1 MNERMNATM
10 PVMDPSA
17 DDQLLEGVAIIGMAG
32 QFPGAANVE
41 AFWENVV
48 AGKVSISRFAPSELE
63 ARSSAAIESGPDYVP
78 ARGVLEEPGMF
89 DAEFFGISPRDAESM
104 DPQHRIFLEACWNA
118 LEDAGYDQST
128 YAGQIGLFG
137 GCSLNTYLLANL
149 CHNRAF
155 IDEVTGN
162 YQVGDFRSFMGNDKD
177 FLTTR
182 VAYKLNLRGPCMS
195 VASACATSLV
205 AICQASQ
212 SLLTYQCDMA
222 LAGGVSVTFP
232 QKRGHLYSEG
242 SIGSKDGLCRPFD
255 AAASGTVFSHG
266 AGVVLLKRLEDAVA
280 DRDHITAVIRGFG
293 VNNDGSMKAG
303 YMAPGVDGQAGVI
316 AAAQAMAGVNA
327 RSIAYIEAHGTATPL
342 GDPIEVAA
350 LTKAFRLSTEDSGF
364 CAIGTAKA
372 NVGHLDAAAGV
383 AGVIKTAISL
393 HRRVL
398 PPLAQFNSPNP
409 NIDFA
414 NTPFYVNREQTVW
427 RSHGPRRAG
436 VSAFGVGGVNSH
448 VVLEEAPALPP
459 STPSLRSAQL
469 LCVSARS
476 QAALHAAKENLARM
490 LQSHPEVSLD
500 DVAYTLAV
508 GRKAFDHRAAFVCSN
523 VEDAVTKLR
532 SSSVATN
539 RVVSA
544 KRSKTVFLFPGQGS
558 QFPGMGSALYRTE
571 ALYRREV
578 DECAEILRPHLG
590 CDLRDVLFPED
601 VSSQEAAERIQQT
614 QFAQAGIFVTELAMA
629 NLWQEWGIKP
639 EAMAGHSIGEYVA
652 AVLAGV
658 MSREDALRLVSIRG
672 RMMQEMPHGGMVG
685 VRLGEVDAQAYLSD
699 EISLA
704 ALNAPKLSV
713 LAGPLDAIER
723 LELRLT
729 EDGALFRRLRTSHAF
744 HSSMMDPMLAG
755 FEAEVAK
762 VSLHRPTQPY
772 VSSFTGT
779 WIQPEQA
786 ISPRFWSEQVRNPVR
801 FAEALKTLMV
811 TPQIFLEVGPGATL
825 TTLTRQQ
832 PNSGESTIVSSLAQ
846 RDEQSL
852 VEAGPL
858 QDALGQLWL
867 AGAMPDWASIYAL
880 ESRRRVSLPTYPFER
895 KLHWVEP
902 PPRSTSPAIE
912 QQPTLARP
920 ETLDTAY
927 EEAAASA
934 AIEVWKEEPMVERR
948 LRLQPI
954 VAEVFTQ
961 LSGIDIAPDQMDH
974 QFLELGLDSLFLTQA
989 TQGLQKKFGVKL
1001 TFRQIMEQY
1010 STIASLATYLDGVLP
1025 GDAFPTPTQVQVATP
1040 HSAVSSVPP
1049 MSPAASGTGTVAATS
1064 GSAMERLFSEQLA
1077 MMSKMFEQQMATLRA
1092 ATGLPAPPPVPP
1104 MPTEATTS
1112 IPMAAVAT
1120 MPSPTP
1126 SASETSELKHGS
1138 YRPLQPRV
1146 QQDLDADQ
1154 QRYLAALIA
1163 AYEKK
1168 TPGSK
1173 RLTAKARTHLADPR
1187 AVAGFRPQWKEM
1199 VYPLVTDR
1207 AKGSRI
1213 WDVDGNE
1220 YIDIVNGY
1228 GAIMFGHSPEFVL
1241 EAARR
1246 QIEEGV
1252 AIGPQSPL
1260 AGEVAG
1266 LICELTG
1273 NERVTFCNTGSEAVM
1288 AAIRVARTVTSRDR
1302 IIYFTGDY
1310 HGTFDEVLVRNTPRG
1325 TVPLAPGIPIANTG
1339 NVVVLEYGADA
1350 SLEYIRKN
1358 ADEIA
1363 AVLIEPVQTRHPALQ
1378 PINFIRTVREITEQ
1392 QGIAFIVD
1400 EVVTGF
1406 RLAPGGV
1413 QEAFGVRAD
1422 LATYGK
1428 VIGGGYPIGV
1438 LSGKAQFMDALDGG
1452 AWRYGDASIPEV
1464 GVTFFAGTFV
1474 RHPLALAVA
1483 RSVLNHLKTSGPQL
1497 QLDLNQKTAT
1507 IANSLDSF
1515 FVERGVPSR
1524 IHHFASWFY
1533 FTFDSDARLASLLY
1547 YAMRE
1552 KGIHIQEGYP
1562 CFLTTAHS
1570 QADLETVEAV
1580 FRETVEEMQQS
1591 NALPGRGSHD
1601 AGITVAT
1608 PAVTMHATVL
1618 GKVPSQVPITE
1629 AQREIYLAAALSDE
1643 ANCAF
1648 NESVMLRLRGDV
1660 QEKQLVRA
1668 LESALARH
1676 DALRSSISEDGESL
1690 VVAPMFPGLIECI
1703 DLTSSPE
1710 TATRESCDRALQ
1722 AAVEQQGKTPFSLT
1736 NGPLVRG
1743 TILRT
1748 ASDEIV
1754 LVFTAHHIVM
1764 DGWSVNQF
1772 FEEVSKFYS
1781 EKNSESALQPLLP
1794 FSNYAV
1800 QEQIRQKAGDFADN
1814 ETYWV
1819 DRFSGLS
1826 PVLDLPTD
1834 RPRPA
1839 QKTYQG
1845 ATLKG
1850 SLGAQLYADLKSASA
1865 KMGCTLYV
1873 TLLSGFQLLLHRLSG
1888 QQEVVVGISTAG
1900 QALLQNASLVGHC
1913 VHFLPMLSQLTEA
1926 ETVKTHLTSTR
1937 NLLFDAFD
1945 HQEFTYG
1952 SLLRRLSI
1960 PRDSSRMPL
1969 IEVQFNLEKIGAR
1982 IGFEGLSAVIKAN
1995 PKQFVNTDLFL
2006 NMIETESDLEYDCDF
2021 NTNLFDEETVRRW
2034 MYHYANLLA
2043 NMVRDGATPV
2053 DELELLNRDDRWEI
2067 VEGWNRTAAN
2077 FGAEFAP
2084 VHRLIS
2090 RRAQAN
2096 PQQVAVESGGVRWT
2110 AGELDRYANRVA
2122 QRLVRE
2128 GLKTGD
2134 LVGMCIERSVEM
2146 LGALLGVLK
2155 AGGAYVPL
2163 DPRHPQERLQMVLDD
2178 AGAALLIVGRSFA
2191 SVQPELRT
2199 AAKLIVLDDALEKES
2214 DTPLDGVGSADGLA
2228 YVIYTSGSTGKP
2240 KGVAV
2245 EHGALMNLLRSME
2258 REPGLIA
2265 EDVLVA
2271 VTTLAF
2277 DIAGLELLLPLM
2289 TGARL
2294 VIASENQVADGNQL
2308 LQLLKSSQ
2316 ATVLQATP
2324 GIWMMLIDAGWG
2336 RELPLKVLCGGEA
2349 LPRALADCLLERSER
2364 VWNVYG
2370 PTETTIWSSA
2380 TRVAIGTGPIVIGP
2394 PIANTQF
2401 YLLDQR
2407 LHQVPIGVA
2416 GELYIGGAG
2425 LARGYWKRPEL
2436 TAERFLPN
2444 PFASGRMY
2452 KTGDLGRWHL
2462 NDAGQ
2467 GQIELLGRT
2476 DFQVK
2481 VRGYRIE
2488 LGEIEA
2494 ALRRHPAVRE
2504 SVVVAHTSKNA
2515 NAAITRLVAYVD
2527 AGSSAEHASALTADL
2542 IAMLIGTLP
2551 EYMIPAAIVPLR
2563 ELPRTP
2569 NGKIDRKNLPDAET
2583 LFRPGFHSP
2592 QQPFTPAT
2600 TEDQMKLAQIWGDVL
2615 MLERVSITDSI
2626 FELGADSLLIFRIAA
2641 RSQKEG
2647 LPVTAAQIFKHRTIL
2662 ALSDA
2667 LKSRPEVKPAAIKVT
2682 PRIAVAPRKTYHGES
2697 GVRG

>member
-1 MNERMNATM
+1 MSELPKETTLLADLAADERA
-10 PVMDPSA
+10 
-17 DDQLLEGVAIIGMAG
+17 LEGIAIIGMAG
-32 QFPGAANVE
+32 RFPGAATVE
-41 AFWENVV
+41 EFWHNVV
-48 AGKVSISRFAPSELE
+48 AGKVSISRFSPSELE
-63 ARSSAAIESGPDYVP
+63 ARNSAGIEGGPDYVP
-78 ARGVLEEPGMF
+78 ARGVLEDPGMF
-89 DAEFFGISPRDAESM
+89 DAEFFGISPREAESM
-104 DPQHRIFLEACWNA
+104 DPQHRIFLETCWNA
-118 LEDAGYDQST
+118 LEDAGYDQSS

-149 CHNRAF
+149 CHDRAF

-182 VAYKLNLRGPCMS
+182 VAYKLNLRGPCVS

-232 QKRGHLYSEG
+232 QKRGHIFSEG

-266 AGVVLLKRLEDAVA
+266 AGAVLLKRLEDAVA
-280 DRDHITAVIRGFG
+280 DGDHITAVIRGFG

-316 AAAQAMAGVNA
+316 AAAQAMAGVDA
-327 RSIAYIEAHGTATPL
+327 RSITYIEAHGTATPL

-350 LTKAFRLSTEDSGF
+350 LTKAFRLSTVDSGF

-383 AGVIKTAISL
+383 AGLIKTAISL
-393 HRRVL
+393 DKKTL
-398 PPLAQFNSPNP
+398 PPLAQFNAPNP

-414 NTPFYVNREQTVW
+414 NSPFYVNREASLWQAD
-427 RSHGPRRAG
+427 GPRRAG
-436 VSAFGVGGVNSH
+436 VSAFGVGGVNAH
-448 VVLEEAPALPP
+448 VVLEQTPELPAPV
-459 STPSLRSAQL
+459 RSPRSVQL
-469 LCVSARS
+469 LCLSARS
-476 QAALHAAKENLARM
+476 QDALQTAKEHLAQM
-490 LQSHPEVSLD
+490 LESHPKLPLD

-508 GRKAFDHRAAFVCSN
+508 GRKAFDHRAAVVCSN
-523 VEDAVTKLR
+523 AEEAVRRLR
-532 SSSVATN
+532 SSAAQAN
-539 RVVSA
+539 RVVPT
-544 KRSKTVFLFPGQGS
+544 KRSEVVFLFPGQGS
-558 QFPGMGSALYRTE
+558 QFAGMGSALYAAE
-571 ALYRREV
+571 PVYRREV

-590 CDLRDVLFPED
+590 CDVRHIFFPADVASP
-601 VSSQEAAERIQQT
+601 EAAERIQQT
-614 QFAQAGIFVTELAMA
+614 QFAQTGIFVTEFAMA
-629 NLWQEWGIKP
+629 KLWQEWGI
-639 EAMAGHSIGEYVA
+639 ETRAMAGHSIGEYVA

-672 RMMQEMPHGGMVG
+672 RMMQEMPRGAMIG
-685 VRLGEVDAQAYLSD
+685 VRLGEAEVQRYLSA

-713 LAGPLDAIER
+713 LAGPLEAIER
-723 LELRLT
+723 VEQTLT
-729 EDGALFRRLRTSHAF
+729 ADGALFRRLRTSHAF
-744 HSSMMDPMLAG
+744 HSAMMDPMLAP

-762 VSLHRPTQPY
+762 VSLHEPSQPY
-772 VSSFTGT
+772 VSSFTGA
-779 WIQPEQA
+779 WIQQEQA
-786 ISPRFWSEQVRNPVR
+786 TSPRFWSEQVRNPVR
-801 FAEALKTLMV
+801 FADALKTLMV
-811 TPQIFLEVGPGATL
+811 TPQILLEVGPGTTL
-825 TTLTRQQ
+825 TTLARQQ
-832 PNSGESTIVSSLAQ
+832 PNSSESTIVPSLSQ
-846 RDEQSL
+846 RDEESPA
-852 VEAGPL
+852 EAGTL

-867 AGAMPDWASIYAL
+867 AGAQPNWAKVYA
-880 ESRRRVSLPTYPFER
+880 EEQRRRVSLPTYPFER

-902 PPRSTSPAIE
+902 PPPSTSSAGKE
-912 QQPTLARP
+912 QSILARS
-920 ETLDTAY
+920 ETLDTIREQDVVPVAT
-927 EEAAASA
+927 EPL
-934 AIEVWKEEPMVERR
+934 KEIPMPERK

-954 VAEVFTQ
+954 IAEVFTL
-961 LSGIDIAPDQMDH
+961 LSGIDITSDQMDH

-1010 STIASLATYLDGVLP
+1010 STIASLAGYLDSVLP
-1025 GDAFPTPTQVQVATP
+1025 VGAFPAAQLQAVAPQLAVATSVSAP
-1040 HSAVSSVPP
+1040 VVASAANTSVVPGSAV
-1049 MSPAASGTGTVAATS
+1049 
-1064 GSAMERLFSEQLA
+1064 ERLFKEQLA
-1077 MMSKMFEQQMATLRA
+1077 MMSKLFEQQISTLRETTGMPA
-1092 ATGLPAPPPVPP
+1092 ADPAQVG
-1104 MPTEATTS
+1104 A
-1112 IPMAAVAT
+1112 IQAIVAAPFPVAT
-1120 MPSPTP
+1120 PP
-1126 SASETSELKHGS
+1126 ASGTLEVKHGS

-1146 QQDLDADQ
+1146 QQELDAGQ
-1154 QRYLAALIA
+1154 QRYLDALIA
-1163 AYEKK
+1163 KYEKR

-1173 RLTAKARTHLADPR
+1173 RLTAKARTQLADPR

-1199 VYPLVTDR
+1199 VYPLVADR

-1288 AAIRVARTVTSRDR
+1288 AAIRVARTVTGRDR
-1302 IIYFTGDY
+1302 IVYFSGDY
-1310 HGTFDEVLVRNTPRG
+1310 HGTFDEVLVRSTPRG

-1363 AVLIEPVQTRHPALQ
+1363 AVMIEPVQTRHPAVQ
-1378 PINFIRTVREITEQ
+1378 PIDFIRVLRQITEQ
-1392 QGIAFIVD
+1392 QGIAFIID

-1406 RLAPGGV
+1406 RAAPGGV

-1438 LSGKAQFMDALDGG
+1438 LSGKAAFMDALDGG
-1452 AWRYGDASIPEV
+1452 AWQYGDQSIPEV

-1474 RHPLALAVA
+1474 RHPLALAIA
-1483 RSVLNHLKTSGPQL
+1483 RSVLNHLKTAGPQL
-1497 QLDLNQKTAT
+1497 QLDLNQKTAK
-1507 IANSLDSF
+1507 IAASLDNV

-1524 IHHFASWFY
+1524 IHHFASWFH
-1533 FTFDSDARLASLLY
+1533 FTFDNDARLGSLLY

-1562 CFLTTAHS
+1562 CFLTTVHS
-1570 QADLETVEAV
+1570 QGDLETIESV

-1591 NALPGRGSHD
+1591 SALPRGGSSQ
-1601 AGITVAT
+1601 AGVSAE
-1608 PAVTMHATVL
+1608 PAETMHSAAL
-1618 GKVPSQVPITE
+1618 KEIPSRIPITE
-1629 AQREIYLAAALSDE
+1629 AQREIYFAAALGDE

-1648 NESVMLRLRGDV
+1648 NESVTLRLRGDV
-1660 QEKQLVRA
+1660 QEKQLVQA
-1668 LESALARH
+1668 LELGFARH

-1690 VVAPMFPGLIECI
+1690 MIARTFKGAVECV
-1703 DLTSSPE
+1703 DFTSSPE
-1710 TATRESCDRALQ
+1710 TATLESWEKALQ
-1722 AAVEQQGKTPFSLT
+1722 AAIEREGNTPFSLT
-1736 NGPLVRG
+1736 QGPLVRA
-1743 TILRT
+1743 TIFRV
-1748 ASDEIV
+1748 AADEVV
-1754 LVFTAHHIVM
+1754 LLFTGHHIVM

-1772 FEEVSKFYS
+1772 FEEISKLYS
-1781 EKNSESALQPLLP
+1781 DKNAATKLLPLLP
-1794 FSNYAV
+1794 FSSYAV
-1800 QEQIRQKAGDFADN
+1800 QEQTRQNAGEFADD
-1814 ETYWV
+1814 ESYWV
-1819 DRFSGLS
+1819 KRFSGLA

-1839 QKTYQG
+1839 QKTYHG

-1850 SLGAQLYADLKSASA
+1850 SLGPALCADLKGASA
-1865 KMGCTLYV
+1865 KLGCTLYV
-1873 TLLSGFQLLLHRLSG
+1873 TLLSGFQLLLHRLAG

-1900 QALLQNASLVGHC
+1900 QALFQNASLVGHC
-1913 VHFLPMLSQLTEA
+1913 VHFLPMLSQITEA
-1926 ETVKTHLTSTR
+1926 ETVKSHLGSTR

-1952 SLLRRLSI
+1952 SLLHKLSI
-1960 PRDSSRMPL
+1960 PRDSSRLPL
-1969 IEVQFNLEKIGAR
+1969 IEVQFNLEKIGTR
-1982 IGFEGLSAVIKAN
+1982 IGFDGLSTTIKAN
-1995 PKQFVNTDLFL
+1995 PKRFVNTDIFL
-2006 NMIETESDLEYDCDF
+2006 NMVETENDLDYDCDF
-2021 NTNLFDEETVRRW
+2021 NTDLFDEDTVRRW
-2034 MYHYANLLA
+2034 MHLYANLLA
-2043 NMVRDGATPV
+2043 NVVRDVATPV
-2053 DELELLNRDDRWEI
+2053 DELELLNREDRARI
-2067 VEGWNRTAAN
+2067 VEGWNQTAVD
-2077 FGAEFAP
+2077 FGPDFEP
-2084 VHRLIS
+2084 IHRAIS
-2090 RRAQAN
+2090 RRVMVDPN
-2096 PQQVAVESGGVRWT
+2096 RIAVESDGVRWT
-2110 AGELDRYANRVA
+2110 AGELDHYANRIA

-2128 GLKTGD
+2128 GLKAGD
-2134 LVGMCIERSVEM
+2134 LVGICVGRSVEM

-2163 DPRHPQERLQMVLDD
+2163 DPRHPRERLQMVLED
-2178 AGAALLIVGRSFA
+2178 AGACLLIVGPSFA
-2191 SVQPELRT
+2191 AQTGLQT
-2199 AAKLIVLDDALEKES
+2199 TAKLVVLDDTLVKENE
-2214 DTPLDGVGSADGLA
+2214 TPPDGLDSAGGLA

-2245 EHGALMNLLRSME
+2245 AHGALMNLLRSME
-2258 REPGLIA
+2258 REPGLA
-2265 EDVLVA
+2265 GDDVLVA

-2277 DIAGLELLLPLM
+2277 DIAGLELLLPLL

-2294 VIASENQVADGNQL
+2294 VIANEGQVADGHQL
-2308 LQLLKSSQ
+2308 LELLKSSR

-2324 GIWMMLIDAGWG
+2324 GTWMMLIDAGWTG
-2336 RELPLKVLCGGEA
+2336 ELPLKVLCGGET
-2349 LPRALADCLLERSER
+2349 LPHALADQLLERSQQ

-2380 TRVAIGTGPIVIGP
+2380 TRVTAGTGPILVGP

-2401 YLLDQR
+2401 YLLDHR
-2407 LHQVPIGVA
+2407 LHPVPIGVA

-2425 LARGYWKRPEL
+2425 LARGYWKRPDL
-2436 TAERFLPN
+2436 TVERFLAN
-2444 PFASGRMY
+2444 PFAPGRIY
-2452 KTGDLGRWHL
+2452 KTGDLGRWHV
-2462 NDAGQ
+2462 NHAGQ
-2467 GQIELLGRT
+2467 GQVELLGRT

-2494 ALRRHPAVRE
+2494 ALTRHPAVRE
-2504 SVVVAHTSKNA
+2504 SVVVAHTSKNGG
-2515 NAAITRLVAYVD
+2515 AAITRLVAYVD

-2542 IAMLIGTLP
+2542 MTMLGGTLP
-2551 EYMIPAAIVPLR
+2551 EYMIPAAILALPQ
-2563 ELPRTP
+2563 LPRTP
-2569 NGKIDRKNLPDAET
+2569 NGKIDRKNLPDVEAF
-2583 LFRPGFHSP
+2583 LKSGLQLSR
-2592 QQPFTPAT
+2592 QLFTPAVT
-2600 TEDQMKLAQIWGDVL
+2600 GDQKKMAKIWGDVL
-2615 MLERVSITDSI
+2615 MLDRVSITDSI
-2626 FELGADSLLIFRIAA
+2626 FELGADSLLIFRIAT

-2647 LPVTAAQIFKHRTIL
+2647 LSVTAAEIFKHRTIL
-2662 ALSDA
+2662 ALSDVLGKQLA
-2667 LKSRPEVKPAAIKVT
+2667 VKSTTVKVA
-2682 PRIAVAPRKTYHGES
+2682 PRIAVAPRKSYRGES

>member
-1 MNERMNATM
+1 MNERPNETTRLEDHTAN
-10 PVMDPSA
+10 
-17 DDQLLEGVAIIGMAG
+17 DQLLDGIAIIGMAG
-32 QFPGAANVE
+32 QFPGAPDVA
-41 AFWENVV
+41 AFWQNVV

-63 ARSSAAIESGPDYVP
+63 ARSSAGIENGPDYVP
-78 ARGVLEEPGMF
+78 ARGVLEAPGMF

-104 DPQHRIFLEACWNA
+104 DPQHRIFLETCWNT
-118 LEDAGYDQST
+118 LEDAGYDQSS

-149 CHNRAF
+149 CRDRAF

-162 YQVGDFRSFMGNDKD
+162 YQVGEFRSFMGNDKD

-182 VAYKLNLRGPCMS
+182 VAYKLNLRGPCIS

-212 SLLTYQCDMA
+212 SLLNYQCDMA

-232 QKRGHLYSEG
+232 QKRGHIYSEG

-266 AGVVLLKRLEDAVA
+266 AGVVLLKRLEDAIA
-280 DRDHITAVIRGFG
+280 DRDHITAVIRGFS

-327 RSIAYIEAHGTATPL
+327 RSITYIEAHGTATPL
-342 GDPIEVAA
+342 GDPIEVTA
-350 LTKAFRLSTEDSGF
+350 LTKAFRLGTEDSGF

-383 AGVIKTAISL
+383 AGVIKTALSL
-393 HRRVL
+393 NTATL
-398 PPLAQFNSPNP
+398 PPLAQFNTPNP
-409 NIDFA
+409 NIDFKDS
-414 NTPFYVNREQTVW
+414 PFYINRESSVW
-427 RSHGPRRAG
+427 QSDGPRRAG
-436 VSAFGVGGVNSH
+436 VSAFGVGGVNAH
-448 VVLEEAPALPP
+448 VVLEEAPVSSAPIP
-459 STPSLRSAQL
+459 SPRSAQL
-469 LCVSARS
+469 LCLSARS
-476 QAALHAAKENLARM
+476 QAALESAKANLAQT
-490 LQSHPEVSLD
+490 LQLHPELLLE

-508 GRKAFDHRAAFVCSN
+508 GRKAFDHRAVFVCADAG
-523 VEDAVTKLR
+523 DAVAKLQSANPQASR
-532 SSSVATN
+532 I
-539 RVVSA
+539 VSA
-544 KRSKTVFLFPGQGS
+544 KRQEVVFLFPGQGS
-558 QFPGMGSALYRTE
+558 QFAGMGSGLYATE
-571 ALYRREV
+571 PLFRKQV
-578 DECAEILRPHLG
+578 DECAEILRPQLD
-590 CDLRDVLFPED
+590 CDLREILYPADAATP
-601 VSSQEAAERIQQT
+601 EAAERIQQT
-614 QFAQAGIFVTELAMA
+614 QFAQTGIFVTEFAIA
-629 NLWQEWGIKP
+629 KLWQEWGMEP
-639 EAMAGHSIGEYVA
+639 RAMAGHSIGEYVA

-658 MSREDALRLVSIRG
+658 MSREDALHLVNIRG
-672 RMMQEMPHGGMVG
+672 RMMQEMPRGGMIG
-685 VRLGEVDAQAYLSD
+685 VRLSESELQPYLSAD
-699 EISLA
+699 ISLA
-704 ALNAPKLSV
+704 ALNGPKLSV
-713 LAGPLDAIER
+713 LAGSLEAVER
-723 LELRLT
+723 LEQKLT
-729 EDGALFRRLRTSHAF
+729 QDGALFRRLRTSHAF
-744 HSSMMDPMLAG
+744 HSSMMDPMLAA
-755 FEAEVAK
+755 FETEVAK
-762 VSLHRPTQPY
+762 ISLRAPSQPY

-786 ISPRFWSEQVRNPVR
+786 TSPRFWSEQVRNPVR
-801 FAEALKTLMV
+801 FADALKTLMV
-811 TPQIFLEVGPGATL
+811 TPQILLEVGPGNTL
-825 TTLTRQQ
+825 TTLARQQ
-832 PNSGESTIVSSLAQ
+832 PNSSESILVSSLSQ
-846 RDEQSL
+846 RDEQSP
-852 VEAGPL
+852 VEAGSL
-858 QDALGQLWL
+858 QEALGQLWL
-867 AGAMPDWASIYAL
+867 AGAAPNWASVYAQ
-880 ESRRRVSLPTYPFER
+880 EQRHRVSLPTYPFER

-902 PPRSTSPAIE
+902 PPRSTSPIISE
-912 QQPTLARP
+912 QSIFVRP
-920 ETLDTAY
+920 ETLDTTR
-927 EEAAASA
+927 EQEVVPI
-934 AIEVWKEEPMVERR
+934 AIEPLKEAPMQERK

-961 LSGIDIAPDQMDH
+961 LSGIDISPDQMDH

-1010 STIASLATYLDGVLP
+1010 STIASLATYLDSVLP
-1025 GDAFPTPTQVQVATP
+1025 ADAFPAATQAAAPQPAVAPAGMSAPVAVSVGNAITAP
-1040 HSAVSSVPP
+1040 AGSAV
-1049 MSPAASGTGTVAATS
+1049 
-1064 GSAMERLFSEQLA
+1064 ERLFSEQMA
-1077 MMSKMFEQQMATLRA
+1077 MMSKMFEQQMSTLRA
-1092 ATGLPAPPPVPP
+1092 ATGSPAP
-1104 MPTEATTS
+1104 A
-1112 IPMAAVAT
+1112 AAVSAPA
-1120 MPSPTP
+1120 MASAAPTP
-1126 SASETSELKHGS
+1126 APAPAAPTTEPEVKHGS

-1146 QQDLDADQ
+1146 QQEIDADQ
-1154 QRYLAALIA
+1154 QRYLDALLA
-1163 AYEKK
+1163 KYQKR

-1173 RLTAKARTHLADPR
+1173 RLTANARVHLADPR

-1199 VYPLVTDR
+1199 VYPLVTER

-1241 EAARR
+1241 EAARQ

-1288 AAIRVARTVTSRDR
+1288 AAIRVARTVTGRDR

-1310 HGTFDEVLVRNTPRG
+1310 HGTFDEVLVRSTPRG

-1363 AVLIEPVQTRHPALQ
+1363 AVLIEPVQTRHPELK
-1378 PINFIRTVREITEQ
+1378 PIDFIRTVRQITEQ
-1392 QGIAFIVD
+1392 AGIAFIID

-1438 LSGKAQFMDALDGG
+1438 LSGKAAFMDALDGG
-1452 AWRYGDASIPEV
+1452 AWQYGDASIPEV

-1483 RSVLNHLKTSGPQL
+1483 RSVLNHLKTAGPQL
-1497 QLDLNQKTAT
+1497 QLELNRKTAE
-1507 IANSLDSF
+1507 IATSLDNF

-1533 FTFDSDARLASLLY
+1533 FTFHSDARLASLLY

-1570 QADLETVEAV
+1570 QTDLETVEAV

-1591 NALPGRGSHD
+1591 KALPSHSSQA
-1601 AGITVAT
+1601 AGTAST
-1608 PAVTMHATVL
+1608 TMHSAAL
-1618 GKVPSQVPITE
+1618 PEAPAQVPITE
-1629 AQREIYLAAALSDE
+1629 PQREIYFAAAMGDE

-1648 NESVMLRLRGDV
+1648 NESVTLRLRGDV
-1660 QEKQLVRA
+1660 QEKRLIEA
-1668 LESALARH
+1668 LESSFARH

-1690 VVAPMFPGLIECI
+1690 RIAPKFVGIIEYV
-1703 DLTSSPE
+1703 DLTASPE
-1710 TATRESCDRALQ
+1710 TSSAESRENALRE
-1722 AAVEQQGKTPFSLT
+1722 AVEREGHTPFSLT
-1736 NGPLVRG
+1736 EGPLVRA
-1743 TILRT
+1743 TIFRM
-1748 ASDEIV
+1748 AADEVV
-1754 LVFTAHHIVM
+1754 LLFTGHHIVM
-1764 DGWSVNQF
+1764 DGWSVNQL

-1781 EKNSESALQPLLP
+1781 HKNDSTQLLPLLP
-1794 FSNYAV
+1794 FSSYAV
-1800 QEQIRQKAGDFADN
+1800 QEQTRSKAGEFADN

-1819 DRFSGLS
+1819 NRFSGIA

-1834 RPRPA
+1834 RPRPVH
-1839 QKTYQG
+1839 KTYHG

-1850 SLGAQLYADLKSASA
+1850 SLGTALYTDLKSASA
-1865 KMGCTLYV
+1865 RLGCTLYV
-1873 TLLSGFQLLLHRLSG
+1873 TLLSGFQLLLHRLTR
-1888 QQEVVVGISTAG
+1888 QQEIVVGISTAG
-1900 QALLQNASLVGHC
+1900 QALFQNASLVGHC
-1913 VHFLPMLSQLTEA
+1913 VHFLPMLSQLTET
-1926 ETVKTHLTSTR
+1926 ETVKSHLASTR

-1952 SLLRRLSI
+1952 SLLHKLSI
-1960 PRDSSRMPL
+1960 PRDSSRLPL

-1982 IGFEGLSAVIKAN
+1982 IGFDGLSASIKAN
-1995 PKQFVNTDLFL
+1995 SKQFVNTDIFL
-2006 NMIETESDLEYDCDF
+2006 NVIETESDLEYDCDF
-2021 NTNLFDEETVRRW
+2021 NTDLFDEETLRRW
-2034 MYHYANLLA
+2034 MHLYANLLA
-2043 NMVRDGATPV
+2043 NVVRDGATPV
-2053 DELELLNRDDRWEI
+2053 DELELLDREDRFEML
-2067 VEGWNRTAAN
+2067 EGWNRTAVD
-2077 FGAEFAP
+2077 FGREFEP
-2084 VHRLIS
+2084 IQRLVS
-2090 RRAQAN
+2090 RRAQAD
-2096 PQQVAVESGGVRWT
+2096 PDRMAVESGSTRWT
-2110 AGELDRYANRVA
+2110 AGELDRYTNRVA
-2122 QRLVRE
+2122 QRLVQE

-2134 LVGMCIERSVEM
+2134 LVGICVERSVEM

-2163 DPRHPQERLQMVLDD
+2163 DPRHPRERLQMVLED
-2178 AGAALLIVGRSFA
+2178 AGAKLMVVGRSFSTA
-2191 SVQPELRT
+2191 QPDMQT
-2199 AAKLIVLDDALEKES
+2199 AAKLIVLDDSLEKES
-2214 DTPLDGVGSADGLA
+2214 DAPLEGVGSADGLA

-2240 KGVAV
+2240 KGVAID
-2245 EHGALMNLLRSME
+2245 HGALMNLLRSME
-2258 REPGLIA
+2258 REPGLGQD
-2265 EDVLVA
+2265 DVLVA

-2277 DIAGLELLLPLM
+2277 DIAGLELLLPLL

-2294 VIASENQVADGNQL
+2294 VIASEEQVIDGYQL
-2308 LQLLKSSQ
+2308 LQLLKTSR

-2324 GIWMMLIDAGWG
+2324 GTWMMLIDAGWG
-2336 RELPLKVLCGGEA
+2336 RDLPLKILCGGEA
-2349 LPRALADCLLERSER
+2349 LPRALADQLVERSEQ

-2380 TRVAIGTGPIVIGP
+2380 TRVTAGTGPMLIGP

-2401 YLLDQR
+2401 YLLDSR
-2407 LHQVPIGVA
+2407 FHPVPLGVA

-2444 PFASGRMY
+2444 PFAPGRIY
-2452 KTGDLGRWHL
+2452 KTGDLGRWHV
-2462 NDAGQ
+2462 DASGQ

-2494 ALRRHPAVRE
+2494 ALNRHPAVRE
-2504 SVVVAHTSKNA
+2504 SVVVAHVSKGA
-2515 NAAITRLVAYVD
+2515 GAAITRLVAYVD
-2527 AGSSAEHASALTADL
+2527 AGSSAEHATALAADL
-2542 IAMLIGTLP
+2542 LAMLTGSLP
-2551 EYMIPAAIVPLR
+2551 EYMIPAAILPLPQ
-2563 ELPRTP
+2563 LPRSP
-2569 NGKIDRKNLPDAET
+2569 NGKIDRKNLPDVET
-2583 LFRPGFHSP
+2583 FLKSGLHDSQR
-2592 QQPFTPAT
+2592 PFTPAAT
-2600 TEDQMKLAQIWGDVL
+2600 DDQKKLAQIWADVL
-2615 MLERVSITDSI
+2615 MVDRVSITDSI

-2647 LPVTAAQIFKHRTIL
+2647 MALTAAQIFKYRTIL
-2662 ALSDA
+2662 ALSNA
-2667 LKSRPEVKPAAIKVT
+2667 LGEHAEVKSATIKAA
-2682 PRIAVAPRKTYHGES
+2682 PRIAVAPRRSYRSES
-2697 GVRG
+2697 GTRG

>member
-1 MNERMNATM
+1 MSELSKEATLLAALA
-10 PVMDPSA
+10 A
-17 DDQLLEGVAIIGMAG
+17 DDRALEGIAIIGMAG
-32 QFPGAANVE
+32 RFPGAATVE
-41 AFWENVV
+41 EFWQNVV
-48 AGKVSISRFAPSELE
+48 AGKVSISRFSPSELE
-63 ARSSAAIESGPDYVP
+63 ARNGASIEGGPDYVP
-78 ARGVLEEPGMF
+78 ARGVLENPGMF

-104 DPQHRIFLEACWNA
+104 DPQHRIFLETCWNA
-118 LEDAGYDQST
+118 LEDAGYDQSS

-149 CHNRAF
+149 CHDRAF

-182 VAYKLNLRGPCMS
+182 VAYKLNLRGPCVS

-232 QKRGHLYSEG
+232 QKRGHVFSEG

-266 AGVVLLKRLEDAVA
+266 AGAVLLKRLEDAVA
-280 DRDHITAVIRGFG
+280 DGDHITAVIRGFG

-316 AAAQAMAGVNA
+316 AAAQAMAGVDA
-327 RSIAYIEAHGTATPL
+327 RSITYIEAHGTATPL

-350 LTKAFRLSTEDSGF
+350 LTKAFRLGTEDSGF

-393 HRRVL
+393 DKKTL
-398 PPLAQFNSPNP
+398 PPLAQFSTPNP

-414 NTPFYVNREQTVW
+414 NSPFYVNREASRWQPD
-427 RSHGPRRAG
+427 GPRRAG
-436 VSAFGVGGVNSH
+436 VSAFGVGGVNAH
-448 VVLEEAPALPP
+448 VVLEETPALPAP
-459 STPSLRSAQL
+459 VRSPRSVQL
-469 LCVSARS
+469 LCLSARS
-476 QAALHAAKENLARM
+476 QAALQTAKENLAQM
-490 LQSHPEVSLD
+490 LESHPELPLD
-500 DVAYTLAV
+500 DIAYTLAV
-508 GRKAFDHRAAFVCSN
+508 GRKAFDHRAAVVCSSA
-523 VEDAVTKLR
+523 EDAVQRLR
-532 SSSVATN
+532 SSGSQTN
-539 RVVSA
+539 RVAAA
-544 KRSKTVFLFPGQGS
+544 KRPEVVFLFPGQGS
-558 QFPGMGSALYRTE
+558 QFVGMGSALYAAE
-571 ALYRREV
+571 PVYRREV
-578 DECAEILRPHLG
+578 DECAEILRLHLG
-590 CDLRDVLFPED
+590 CDIRAVLFPAD
-601 VSSQEAAERIQQT
+601 VAASEAAERIQQT
-614 QFAQAGIFVTELAMA
+614 QFAQTAIFVTEFAMA
-629 NLWQEWGIKP
+629 KLWQEWGIEP
-639 EAMAGHSIGEYVA
+639 RAMAGHSIGEYVA

-658 MSREDALRLVSIRG
+658 MSRENALRLVSIRG
-672 RMMQEMPHGGMVG
+672 RMMQEMPRGGMVG
-685 VRLGEVDAQAYLSD
+685 VRLGEAELQPYLSA

-723 LELRLT
+723 VEQKLT
-729 EDGALFRRLRTSHAF
+729 QDGVLFRRLRTSHAF
-744 HSSMMDPMLAG
+744 HSAMMDPMLVP

-762 VSLHRPTQPY
+762 VSLHRPLQPY

-779 WIQPEQA
+779 RIQPEQA
-786 ISPRFWSEQVRNPVR
+786 TSPRFWSEQVRNPVR
-801 FAEALKTLMV
+801 FADALRTLMV
-811 TPQIFLEVGPGATL
+811 TPQILLEVGPGTTL
-825 TTLTRQQ
+825 TTLARQQ
-832 PNSGESTIVSSLAQ
+832 PNSNESTIVSSLSQ
-846 RDEQSL
+846 RDEESPA
-852 VEAGPL
+852 EAGTL

-867 AGAMPDWASIYAL
+867 SGATPNWAKVYA
-880 ESRRRVSLPTYPFER
+880 EEKRRRVSLPTYPFER
-895 KLHWVEP
+895 KLHWIEP
-902 PPRSTSPAIE
+902 PARSIPPAEKE
-912 QQPTLARP
+912 QSIFVRSKA
-920 ETLDTAY
+920 LDTTR
-927 EEAAASA
+927 EQ
-934 AIEVWKEEPMVERR
+934 EVVHVATELLKGTPMQDRK

-961 LSGIDIAPDQMDH
+961 LSGIDITSDQMEH

-1010 STIASLATYLDGVLP
+1010 STIATLAGYLDSVLP
-1025 GDAFPTPTQVQVATP
+1025 VDAFPAAQVQAVATQP
-1040 HSAVSSVPP
+1040 AVAASVSAPVAASVANTSVVPGSAV
-1049 MSPAASGTGTVAATS
+1049 
-1064 GSAMERLFSEQLA
+1064 ERLFSEQLA
-1077 MMSKMFEQQMATLRA
+1077 MMSKLFEQQMSTLRT
-1092 ATGLPAPPPVPP
+1092 ATGLPAAVPAQAVPV
-1104 MPTEATTS
+1104 
-1112 IPMAAVAT
+1112 AAIQVTAAASVPVAT
-1120 MPSPTP
+1120 SP
-1126 SASETSELKHGS
+1126 ASETPEVKHGS

-1146 QQDLDADQ
+1146 QQELDTDQ
-1154 QRYLAALIA
+1154 QRYLSALIA
-1163 AYEKK
+1163 KYEKR

-1173 RLTAKARTHLADPR
+1173 RLTAKARIQLADPR

-1288 AAIRVARTVTSRDR
+1288 AAIRVARTVTGRDR
-1302 IIYFTGDY
+1302 IVYFSGDY
-1310 HGTFDEVLVRNTPRG
+1310 HGTFDEVLVRSTPRG

-1363 AVLIEPVQTRHPALQ
+1363 AVMIEPVQTRHPAVQ
-1378 PINFIRTVREITEQ
+1378 PIDFIRTVRQITEQ
-1392 QGIAFIVD
+1392 QGIAFIID

-1406 RLAPGGV
+1406 RAAPGGV
-1413 QEAFGVRAD
+1413 QEVFGVRAD

-1438 LSGKAQFMDALDGG
+1438 LSGKAAFMDALDGG
-1452 AWRYGDASIPEV
+1452 TWQYGDQSIPEV

-1474 RHPLALAVA
+1474 RHPFALAIA
-1483 RSVLNHLKTSGPQL
+1483 RSVLKHLKTAGPQL
-1497 QLDLNQKTAT
+1497 QLDLNQKTAK
-1507 IANSLDSF
+1507 IAASLDNF

-1533 FTFDSDARLASLLY
+1533 FTFDNDARLGSLLY

-1552 KGIHIQEGYP
+1552 RGIHIQEGYP

-1570 QADLETVEAV
+1570 QTDLETIESV

-1591 NALPGRGSHD
+1591 SALPRGGSSQ
-1601 AGITVAT
+1601 AGVSAG
-1608 PAVTMHATVL
+1608 PAATMHSAAL
-1618 GKVPSQVPITE
+1618 KEIPSRVPITE
-1629 AQREIYLAAALSDE
+1629 AQREIYFAAALGDE
-1643 ANCAF
+1643 VNCAF
-1648 NESVMLRLRGDV
+1648 NESVTLRLRGDV
-1660 QEKQLVRA
+1660 QEKRLVQA
-1668 LESALARH
+1668 LELGFARH

-1690 VVAPMFPGLIECI
+1690 IVAPTFKGVIECV
-1703 DLTSSPE
+1703 DLTASPGTVTPE
-1710 TATRESCDRALQ
+1710 SREKALQ
-1722 AAVEQQGKTPFSLT
+1722 AAIGWEGNTPFSLT
-1736 NGPLVRG
+1736 QGPLVRA
-1743 TILRT
+1743 TIFRV
-1748 ASDEIV
+1748 AADEVV
-1754 LVFTAHHIVM
+1754 LLFTGHHIVM

-1772 FEEVSKFYS
+1772 FEEISKFYS
-1781 EKNSESALQPLLP
+1781 DKNASAKLFPLLP
-1794 FSNYAV
+1794 FSSYAI
-1800 QEQIRQKAGDFADN
+1800 QEQTRQNAGEFVDN
-1814 ETYWV
+1814 ENYWV
-1819 DRFSGLS
+1819 KRFSGLA

-1839 QKTYQG
+1839 QKTYHG

-1850 SLGAQLYADLKSASA
+1850 SLGPALYADLKGASA
-1865 KMGCTLYV
+1865 KLGCTLYV
-1873 TLLSGFQLLLHRLSG
+1873 TLLSGFQLLLHRLTG
-1888 QQEVVVGISTAG
+1888 QPEVVVGISTAG
-1900 QALLQNASLVGHC
+1900 QALFQNASLVGHC
-1913 VHFLPMLSQLTEA
+1913 VHFLPMLSQITEA
-1926 ETVKTHLTSTR
+1926 ETVKSHLNSTR

-1952 SLLRRLSI
+1952 SLLHKLSI
-1960 PRDSSRMPL
+1960 PRDSSRLPL
-1969 IEVQFNLEKIGAR
+1969 IEVQFNLEKIGTR
-1982 IGFEGLSAVIKAN
+1982 IGFDGLSAAIKAN
-1995 PKQFVNTDLFL
+1995 PKRFVNTDLFL
-2006 NMIETESDLEYDCDF
+2006 NMIETENDLAYDCDF
-2021 NTNLFDEETVRRW
+2021 NTDLFDEATVWRW
-2034 MYHYANLLA
+2034 MHLYANLLA
-2043 NMVRDGATPV
+2043 NVVRDAATPV
-2053 DELELLNRDDRWEI
+2053 DELELLNREDRTTM
-2067 VEGWNRTAAN
+2067 VEGWNQTAVDFGAN
-2077 FGAEFAP
+2077 FEP
-2084 VHRLIS
+2084 VHRAIS
-2090 RRAQAN
+2090 RRAQVDPN
-2096 PQQVAVESGGVRWT
+2096 RIAVESNGICWT
-2110 AGELDRYANRVA
+2110 TGQLDRYANRVA

-2128 GLKTGD
+2128 GLKADD
-2134 LVGMCIERSVEM
+2134 LVGICVERSMEM

-2155 AGGAYVPL
+2155 AGGSYVPL
-2163 DPRHPQERLQMVLDD
+2163 DPRHPRERLQMVLED
-2178 AGAALLIVGRSFA
+2178 AGTRLLIVGTSFA
-2191 SVQPELRT
+2191 AAQPGLQT
-2199 AAKLIVLDDALEKES
+2199 TAKLVVLDDALANENE
-2214 DTPLDGVGSADGLA
+2214 TPLDGVDSADGLA

-2258 REPGLIA
+2258 QEPGLVGD
-2265 EDVLVA
+2265 DVLVA

-2277 DIAGLELLLPLM
+2277 DIAGLELLLPLL

-2294 VIASENQVADGNQL
+2294 VIANEGQVADGHQL
-2308 LQLLKSSQ
+2308 LKLLKSSE

-2324 GIWMMLIDAGWG
+2324 GTWMMLIDAGWTG
-2336 RELPLKVLCGGEA
+2336 ELPFKILCGGEA
-2349 LPRALADCLLERSER
+2349 LPRALADQLLERSQQ

-2370 PTETTIWSSA
+2370 PTETTIWSSV
-2380 TRVAIGTGPIVIGP
+2380 TRVSAGTGPILVGP

-2401 YLLDQR
+2401 YLLDHR
-2407 LHQVPIGVA
+2407 LHPVPTGVA

-2425 LARGYWKRPEL
+2425 LARGYWKRPDL

-2444 PFASGRMY
+2444 PFAPGRIY
-2452 KTGDLGRWHL
+2452 KTGDLGRWRGDHT
-2462 NDAGQ
+2462 GQ
-2467 GQIELLGRT
+2467 GQVELLGRT

-2494 ALRRHPAVRE
+2494 ALNRHPAVRE
-2504 SVVVAHTSKNA
+2504 SVVVAQTNKNVGG
-2515 NAAITRLVAYVD
+2515 AITRLVAYVD

-2542 IAMLIGTLP
+2542 ITMLGGTLP
-2551 EYMIPAAIVPLR
+2551 EYMIPAAILALPQ
-2563 ELPRTP
+2563 LPRTP
-2569 NGKIDRKNLPDAET
+2569 NGKIDRKNLPDMEAF
-2583 LFRPGFHSP
+2583 LKSGLQLSQR
-2592 QQPFTPAT
+2592 PFTPAVT
-2600 TEDQMKLAQIWGDVL
+2600 DDQKKLAKIWGDVL
-2615 MLERVSITDSI
+2615 MLDRVSITDSI

-2647 LPVTAAQIFKHRTIL
+2647 LSVTAAQIFKHRTIL

-2667 LKSRPEVKPAAIKVT
+2667 LGKQPEVESKTIKGV
-2682 PRIAVAPRKTYHGES
+2682 PRIAAAPRKSYRGES

>member
-1 MNERMNATM
+1 MNERLNETTR
-10 PVMDPSA
+10 VVDPA
-17 DDQLLEGVAIIGMAG
+17 AGEQLLEGIAIIGMAG
-32 QFPGAANVE
+32 QFPGAPNVE

-48 AGKVSISRFAPSELE
+48 AGKVSISRFTPSELE
-63 ARSSAAIESGPDYVP
+63 ARSSAGIESGPDYVP

-104 DPQHRIFLEACWNA
+104 DPQHRIFLETCWNA

-149 CHNRAF
+149 CHDRAF

-182 VAYKLNLRGPCMS
+182 VAYKLNLRGPCVS

-232 QKRGHLYSEG
+232 QKRGHVYSEG

-293 VNNDGSMKAG
+293 VNNDGSVKAG

-316 AAAQAMAGVNA
+316 AAAQAMAGVSA
-327 RSIAYIEAHGTATPL
+327 RSITYIEAHGTATPL

-350 LTKAFRLSTEDSGF
+350 LTKAFRWSTKDSGF

-383 AGVIKTAISL
+383 AGVIKTALSL
-393 HRRVL
+393 NKRML
-398 PPLAQFNSPNP
+398 PPLAQFSTANP

-414 NTPFYVNREQTVW
+414 NSPFYINREASSW
-427 RSHGPRRAG
+427 PSDGPRRAG
-436 VSAFGVGGVNSH
+436 VSAFGVGGVNAH
-448 VVLEEAPALPP
+448 VVVEEAPVALA
-459 STPSLRSAQL
+459 STPSSRSTQL
-469 LCVSARS
+469 LCLSARS
-476 QAALHAAKENLARM
+476 QAALQTAKENLARM
-490 LQSHPEVSLD
+490 LRSHPELVLD

-523 VEDAVTKLR
+523 AEDAVTKLR
-532 SSSVATN
+532 SSAPTSRVAP
-539 RVVSA
+539 A
-544 KRSKTVFLFPGQGS
+544 KRPKVAFLFPGQGS
-558 QFPGMGSALYRTE
+558 QFPGMGSALYAAE
-571 ALYRREV
+571 PQYRREV
-578 DECAEILRPHLG
+578 DECAEMLRPHLG
-590 CDLRDVLFPED
+590 CDLRDVLFPAD

-614 QFAQAGIFVTELAMA
+614 QFAQTGIFVTEFAMA
-629 NLWQEWGIKP
+629 KLWQEWGIEP

-658 MSREDALRLVSIRG
+658 MSREGALRLVSIRG
-672 RMMQEMPHGGMVG
+672 RMMQEMPRGGMVG
-685 VRLGEVDAQAYLSD
+685 VRLGEAEVQPYLSAD
-699 EISLA
+699 ISLA

-713 LAGPLDAIER
+713 LAGQLEAIKR
-723 LELRLT
+723 LEQRLT
-729 EDGALFRRLRTSHAF
+729 EEGVLFRRLRTSHAF

-755 FEAEVAK
+755 FEAEVAE
-762 VSLHRPTQPY
+762 VSLHRPSQPY

-786 ISPRFWSEQVRNPVR
+786 TSPRFWSEQVRNPVR
-801 FAEALKTLMV
+801 FADALKTLMV
-811 TPQIFLEVGPGATL
+811 TPKILLEVGPGTTL
-825 TTLTRQQ
+825 TTLARQQ
-832 PNSGESTIVSSLAQ
+832 PNSSEFTIVPSLSQ
-846 RDEQSL
+846 RDEQSP
-852 VEAGPL
+852 VEVGLL
-858 QDALGQLWL
+858 QDALAQLWL
-867 AGAMPDWASIYAL
+867 AGAAPGWANVYAQ
-880 ESRRRVSLPTYPFER
+880 EKRHRISLPTYPFER
-895 KLHWVEP
+895 KLHWVDP
-902 PPRSTSPAIE
+902 PPRSTSRVIE
-912 QQPTLARP
+912 QQPTFARP
-920 ETLDTAY
+920 ETLDTTR
-927 EEAAASA
+927 EQAAVAV
-934 AIEVWKEEPMVERR
+934 AIEPLKEEQMVERK

-954 VAEVFTQ
+954 VAEVFAE
-961 LSGIDIAPDQMDH
+961 LSGIDISPDQMDH
-974 QFLELGLDSLFLTQA
+974 QFLELGLDSLFLTQT
-989 TQGLQKKFGVKL
+989 TQGLQKRFGVKL

-1010 STIASLATYLDGVLP
+1010 STIASLAAYLDSVLP
-1025 GDAFPTPTQVQVATP
+1025 ADEFPQAAQAQVAGP
-1040 HSAVSSVPP
+1040 QPVAASAPSMSSVV
-1049 MSPAASGTGTVAATS
+1049 SGVGTVAAPG
-1064 GSAMERLFSEQLA
+1064 GSAVERLFSEQLA

-1092 ATGLPAPPPVPP
+1092 ASGLP
-1104 MPTEATTS
+1104 
-1112 IPMAAVAT
+1112 VAT
-1120 MPSPTP
+1120 LVPAIPSGSTRPVLTPAALVTPT
-1126 SASETSELKHGS
+1126 STSTASETSEVKHGS

-1154 QRYLAALIA
+1154 QRYLSALIA
-1163 AYEKK
+1163 KYEKK

-1173 RLTAKARTHLADPR
+1173 SLTAKARTHLADPR

-1199 VYPLVTDR
+1199 VYPLVTER

-1228 GAIMFGHSPEFVL
+1228 GAIMFGHSPEFVV

-1288 AAIRVARTVTSRDR
+1288 AAIRVARTVTGRDR

-1310 HGTFDEVLVRNTPRG
+1310 HGTFDEVLVRSTPRG

-1358 ADEIA
+1358 ASEIA
-1363 AVLIEPVQTRHPALQ
+1363 AVLIEPVQTRHPDLQ
-1378 PINFIRTVREITEQ
+1378 PVDFIRTAREITEQ
-1392 QGIAFIVD
+1392 QGIAFIID

-1452 AWRYGDASIPEV
+1452 AWQYGDASIPEV

-1483 RSVLNHLKTSGPQL
+1483 RSVLKHLKTAGPQL
-1497 QLDLNQKTAT
+1497 QRKLNQKTAK
-1507 IANSLDSF
+1507 IATSLDD
-1515 FVERGVPSR
+1515 FVVKRGVPSR

-1533 FTFDSDARLASLLY
+1533 FTFHSDARLASLLY

-1570 QADLETVEAV
+1570 DADLEAVEAV
-1580 FRETVEEMQQS
+1580 FCETVEEMQRNNVLPRGGS
-1591 NALPGRGSHD
+1591 ND
-1601 AGITVAT
+1601 AGVAATT
-1608 PAVTMHATVL
+1608 PAVTMHSSALTET
-1618 GKVPSQVPITE
+1618 PSQVPITE
-1629 AQREIYLAAALSDE
+1629 AQREIYFAAALGDE

-1648 NESVMLRLRGDV
+1648 NESVTLRLRGDV
-1660 QEKQLVRA
+1660 QENQLVRA
-1668 LESALARH
+1668 LESAFARH

-1690 VVAPMFPGLIECI
+1690 VIAPVFDGVIECI
-1703 DLTSSPE
+1703 DFTSSSESATPE
-1710 TATRESCDRALQ
+1710 SREGALQ
-1722 AAVEQQGKTPFSLT
+1722 AAIEREGKTPFSLIH
-1736 NGPLVRG
+1736 GPLVRA
-1743 TILRT
+1743 TIFRT
-1748 ASDEIV
+1748 APDEMV
-1754 LVFTAHHIVM
+1754 LLFTGHHIVM

-1781 EKNSESALQPLLP
+1781 ERTDASAKLLPLLP
-1794 FSNYAV
+1794 FSSYAV
-1800 QEQIRQKAGDFADN
+1800 QEQTRQKAGEFGDN

-1819 DRFSGLS
+1819 NRFSGLA

-1839 QKTYQG
+1839 HRTYRG

-1850 SLGAQLYADLKSASA
+1850 SLGPALYADLKGASA
-1865 KMGCTLYV
+1865 KLGCTLYV
-1873 TLLSGFQLLLHRLSG
+1873 TLLSGFQLLLHRLTG

-1900 QALLQNASLVGHC
+1900 QALFQNASLVGHC
-1913 VHFLPMLSQLTEA
+1913 VHFLPMLSQVTEA
-1926 ETVKTHLTSTR
+1926 ETVKSHLASTR

-1952 SLLRRLSI
+1952 SLLHKLSI
-1960 PRDSSRMPL
+1960 PRDASRMPL
-1969 IEVQFNLEKIGAR
+1969 IEVQFNLEKIGTR
-1982 IGFEGLSAVIKAN
+1982 IGFEGLSAVIQAN
-1995 PKQFVNTDLFL
+1995 PRQFVNTDLFL
-2006 NMIETESDLEYDCDF
+2006 NMIETGSDLEYDFDF
-2021 NTNLFDEETVRRW
+2021 NTGLFDEETVRRW
-2034 MYHYANLLA
+2034 MHLYANLLA
-2043 NMVRDGATPV
+2043 NVVRDGATPV
-2053 DELELLNRDDRWEI
+2053 DELELLNREDQWEM
-2067 VEGWNRTAAN
+2067 VQGWNRTAVN
-2077 FGAEFAP
+2077 FGAEFVP

-2090 RRAQAN
+2090 RRAQAD
-2096 PQQVAVESGGVRWT
+2096 PQRVAVECSGMHWT

-2134 LVGMCIERSVEM
+2134 LVGICVERSMEM

-2163 DPRHPQERLQMVLDD
+2163 DPRHPRERLQMVLED
-2178 AGAALLIVGRSFA
+2178 AGARLLVVGRSFA
-2191 SVQPELRT
+2191 SAQAELRM
-2199 AAKLIVLDDALEKES
+2199 AAKLIVPDDVLEKES
-2214 DTPLDGVGSADGLA
+2214 DVPMDGVGSADGLA

-2258 REPGLIA
+2258 REPGLTE

-2294 VIASENQVADGNQL
+2294 VIANEEQVADGNQL

-2324 GIWMMLIDAGWG
+2324 GTWMMLMDAGWG
-2336 RELPLKVLCGGEA
+2336 RELPLKVLCGGET
-2349 LPRALADCLLERSER
+2349 LPRALADRLLERSQQ

-2380 TRVAIGTGPIVIGP
+2380 TRVKAGTGPIVIGP

-2407 LHQVPIGVA
+2407 FHPVPVGVV

-2425 LARGYWKRPEL
+2425 LARGYWERAEM

-2444 PFASGRMY
+2444 PFASGRFY
-2452 KTGDLGRWHL
+2452 KTGDLGRWHVD
-2462 NDAGQ
+2462 DAGQ

-2494 ALRRHPAVRE
+2494 ALTHHPAVRE
-2504 SVVVAHTSKNA
+2504 AVVVAHTSKNA
-2515 NAAITRLVAYVD
+2515 SAAVTRLVAYVG
-2527 AGSSAEHASALTADL
+2527 AGCSAEHSAALTADL
-2542 IAMLIGTLP
+2542 VTMLAGSLP
-2551 EYMIPAAIVPLR
+2551 EYMIPAAILPLPQ
-2563 ELPRTP
+2563 LPRTP
-2569 NGKIDRKNLPDAET
+2569 NGKIDRKNLPDADA
-2583 LFRPGFHSP
+2583 LFRSGLRSS
-2592 QQPFTPAT
+2592 QQPFTSAVT
-2600 TEDQMKLAQIWGDVL
+2600 DDQKKLAQIWSEVL

-2647 LPVTAAQIFKHRTIL
+2647 LPVTAAQIFKYRTIL
-2662 ALSDA
+2662 ALSNA
-2667 LKSRPEVKPAAIKVT
+2667 LKSRPETKAAAIKVT
-2682 PRIAVAPRKTYHGES
+2682 PRIAVAPRKTYQGES
-2697 GVRG
+2697 GVPR

>member
-1 MNERMNATM
+1 MSERPNETTLLADLATE
-10 PVMDPSA
+10 DRS
-17 DDQLLEGVAIIGMAG
+17 LEGIAIIGMAG
-32 QFPGAANVE
+32 RFPGAATVDE
-41 AFWENVV
+41 FWQNIV
-48 AGKVSISRFAPSELE
+48 AGKVSISRFPPSELE
-63 ARSSAAIESGPDYVP
+63 ARSSAGIENGPDYVP
-78 ARGVLEEPGMF
+78 ARGVLENPGMF

-104 DPQHRIFLEACWNA
+104 DPQHRIFLETCWNT
-118 LEDAGYDQST
+118 LEDAGYDQSS

-149 CHNRAF
+149 CHDRAF

-162 YQVGDFRSFMGNDKD
+162 YQVGEFRSFMGNDKD

-205 AICQASQ
+205 AVCQASQ
-212 SLLTYQCDMA
+212 SLLNYQCDMA

-232 QKRGHLYSEG
+232 QRRGHVYSEG

-327 RSIAYIEAHGTATPL
+327 RSITYIEAHGTATPL
-342 GDPIEVAA
+342 GDPIEVTA

-383 AGVIKTAISL
+383 AGLIKAAISL
-393 HRRVL
+393 DKGIL
-398 PPLAQFNSPNP
+398 PPLAQFNTANP

-414 NTPFYVNREQTVW
+414 NSPFYVNREASRWQ
-427 RSHGPRRAG
+427 SDGPRRAG
-436 VSAFGVGGVNSH
+436 VSAFGVGGVNAH
-448 VVLEEAPALPP
+448 AVLEEAPAPP
-459 STPSLRSAQL
+459 APTPSPRSVQL
-469 LCVSARS
+469 LCLSARS
-476 QAALHAAKENLARM
+476 QLALQAAKENLVRV
-490 LQSHPEVSLD
+490 LQSHPELPLD

-523 VEDAVTKLR
+523 AEDAVAKLL
-532 SSSVATN
+532 STGAQTN
-539 RVVSA
+539 RVAPA
-544 KRSKTVFLFPGQGS
+544 KRPETVFLFPGQGS
-558 QFPGMGSALYRTE
+558 QFAGMGSALYAAE
-571 ALYRREV
+571 PLYRQEV

-590 CDLRDVLFPED
+590 CDIRDVLFPAD
-601 VSSQEAAERIQQT
+601 VATPEAAERIQQT
-614 QFAQAGIFVTELAMA
+614 QFAQTGIFVTEFAMA
-629 NLWQEWGIKP
+629 KLWQEWGI
-639 EAMAGHSIGEYVA
+639 ELRAMAGHSIGEYVA

-672 RMMQEMPHGGMVG
+672 RMMQEMPRGGMVG
-685 VRLGEVDAQAYLSD
+685 IRLGEAELQPYLST

-723 LELRLT
+723 LEQKLT
-729 EDGALFRRLRTSHAF
+729 QDGALFRRLRTSHAF
-744 HSSMMDPMLAG
+744 HSSMMDPMLAP
-755 FEAEVAK
+755 FEEEVAK
-762 VSLHRPTQPY
+762 VSLHRPSQPY

-786 ISPRFWSEQVRNPVR
+786 TSARFWSEQVRNPVR
-801 FAEALKTLMV
+801 FADALKTLMV
-811 TPQIFLEVGPGATL
+811 TPQILLEVGPGTTL
-825 TTLTRQQ
+825 TTLARQQ
-832 PNSGESTIVSSLAQ
+832 PNSSESTIVSSLSQ
-846 RDEQSL
+846 RDEQSPA
-852 VEAGPL
+852 EAGSL
-858 QDALGQLWL
+858 QDTLGQLWL
-867 AGAMPDWASIYAL
+867 AGATPNWANVYA
-880 ESRRRVSLPTYPFER
+880 EERRHRVSLPTYPFER

-902 PPRSTSPAIE
+902 PPRSAPSVISD
-912 QQPTLARP
+912 QPIFVRH
-920 ETLDTAY
+920 ETLDTTPGQDAVPV
-927 EEAAASA
+927 
-934 AIEVWKEEPMVERR
+934 AIEPLKETPMQERK

-961 LSGIDIAPDQMDH
+961 LSGIDITSDQMDH

-1010 STIASLATYLDGVLP
+1010 STIASLATYLDSVLP
-1025 GDAFPTPTQVQVATP
+1025 ADAFLVAVQGQVATP
-1040 HSAVSSVPP
+1040 QPAVSPHAST
-1049 MSPAASGTGTVAATS
+1049 SAAASGAGTIAVP
-1064 GSAMERLFSEQLA
+1064 GSAVERLFSEQIA
-1077 MMSKMFEQQMATLRA
+1077 MMSKMFEQQMSTLRA
-1092 ATGLPAPPPVPP
+1092 ASGLPAIPAS
-1104 MPTEATTS
+1104 ATA
-1112 IPMAAVAT
+1112 MAAVSAT
-1120 MPSPTP
+1120 PVAVLELIPAITS
-1126 SASETSELKHGS
+1126 SAGATSEVKHGS
-1138 YRPLQPRV
+1138 YRPLQPRAK
-1146 QQDLDADQ
+1146 QDLDADQ
-1154 QRYLAALIA
+1154 QRYLSELIA
-1163 AYEKK
+1163 KYEKR

-1173 RLTAKARTHLADPR
+1173 RLTAKARTQLADPR
-1187 AVAGFRPQWKEM
+1187 AVAGFRLQWKEM
-1199 VYPLVTDR
+1199 VYPLFTER

-1288 AAIRVARTVTSRDR
+1288 AAIRVARTVTGRDR

-1310 HGTFDEVLVRNTPRG
+1310 HGTFDEVLVRSTPRG

-1363 AVLIEPVQTRHPALQ
+1363 AVMIEPVQTRHPAVQ
-1378 PINFIRTVREITEQ
+1378 PIDFIRTVREITEQ
-1392 QGIAFIVD
+1392 QGIAFIID

-1438 LSGKAQFMDALDGG
+1438 LSGKAAFMDALDGG
-1452 AWRYGDASIPEV
+1452 TWQYGDESIPEV

-1474 RHPLALAVA
+1474 RHPLALAIA
-1483 RSVLNHLKTSGPQL
+1483 RSVLNHLKTAGPQL
-1497 QLDLNQKTAT
+1497 QLDLNQKTAK
-1507 IANSLDSF
+1507 IATSLDNF

-1570 QADLETVEAV
+1570 ETDLKTVEAV
-1580 FRETVEEMQQS
+1580 FRETVEEMQLS
-1591 NALPGRGSHD
+1591 NALPRGGSNQ
-1601 AGITVAT
+1601 AGTSTAPAT
-1608 PAVTMHATVL
+1608 TMHSAALTETS
-1618 GKVPSQVPITE
+1618 SQVPITE
-1629 AQREIYLAAALSDE
+1629 AQREIYFAAALGDE

-1648 NESVMLRLRGDV
+1648 NESVTLRLRGDV
-1660 QEKQLVRA
+1660 REKQLLQA
-1668 LESALARH
+1668 LESTFERH

-1690 VVAPMFPGLIECI
+1690 RIAPMFNGVIECV

-1710 TATRESCDRALQ
+1710 TATPESREKALQ
-1722 AAVEQQGKTPFSLT
+1722 AAIEREGKTPFSLT
-1736 NGPLVRG
+1736 QGPLVRA
-1743 TILRT
+1743 TIFRV
-1748 ASDEIV
+1748 AADEVV
-1754 LVFTAHHIVM
+1754 LLFTGHHIVM
-1764 DGWSVNQF
+1764 DGWSVNQL
-1772 FEEVSKFYS
+1772 FEEISKLYS
-1781 EKNSESALQPLLP
+1781 DKDATAKLLPLLP
-1794 FSNYAV
+1794 FSSYAV
-1800 QEQIRQKAGDFADN
+1800 QEQTRQRAGEFADN

-1819 DRFSGLS
+1819 NRFSGLA

-1839 QKTYQG
+1839 HKTYHG

-1850 SLGAQLYADLKSASA
+1850 SLGSVLYTDLKGASA
-1865 KMGCTLYV
+1865 KLGCTLYV
-1873 TLLSGFQLLLHRLSG
+1873 TLLSGFQLLLHRLTR

-1900 QALLQNASLVGHC
+1900 QALFENASLVGHC

-1926 ETVKTHLTSTR
+1926 ETVKSHLASTR

-1952 SLLRRLSI
+1952 SLLHKLSI
-1960 PRDSSRMPL
+1960 PRDSSRLPL
-1969 IEVQFNLEKIGAR
+1969 IEVQFNLEKIGTR
-1982 IGFEGLSAVIKAN
+1982 IGFDGLSAVIKAN
-1995 PKQFVNTDLFL
+1995 PKQFVNTDMFL
-2006 NMIETESDLEYDCDF
+2006 NMVETENDLEYDCDF
-2021 NTNLFDEETVRRW
+2021 NTDLLDEETIRRW
-2034 MYHYANLLA
+2034 MHLYANLLT
-2043 NMVRDGATPV
+2043 NVVRDGATPV
-2053 DELELLNRDDRWEI
+2053 DVLELLDREDQARM
-2067 VEGWNRTAAN
+2067 VDGWNRTAMN
-2077 FGAEFAP
+2077 FGAEFEP
-2084 VHRLIS
+2084 VHRAMS
-2090 RRAQAN
+2090 RRAQAD
-2096 PQQVAVESGGVRWT
+2096 PTRVVVESNGVHWT
-2110 AGELDRYANRVA
+2110 AEELDHYANRVA

-2128 GLKTGD
+2128 GLKVGD
-2134 LVGMCIERSVEM
+2134 LVGICVERSVEM

-2163 DPRHPQERLQMVLDD
+2163 DPRHPRERLQMVLGDS
-2178 AGAALLIVGRSFA
+2178 GAKLLIVGTSSA
-2191 SVQPELRT
+2191 SMHAELQTSARRV
-2199 AAKLIVLDDALEKES
+2199 VLDGTLEKEDHTS
-2214 DTPLDGVGSADGLA
+2214 LDGVGSADGLA

-2258 REPGLIA
+2258 REPGLVR

-2277 DIAGLELLLPLM
+2277 DIAGLELLLPLL

-2294 VIASENQVADGNQL
+2294 VIASEEQVADGHQL
-2308 LQLLKSSQ
+2308 LRLLESSQ

-2324 GIWMMLIDAGWG
+2324 GTWMMLIDAGWG
-2336 RELPLKVLCGGEA
+2336 RDLQLKVLCGGEA
-2349 LPRALADCLLERSER
+2349 LPRALADQLLVRSQQ

-2380 TRVAIGTGPIVIGP
+2380 TRVTAGVGTILVGP

-2401 YLLDQR
+2401 YLLDER
-2407 LHQVPIGVA
+2407 LHPVPVGVA

-2425 LARGYWKRPEL
+2425 LARGYWKRPDL
-2436 TAERFLPN
+2436 TAERFLAN
-2444 PFASGRMY
+2444 PFDFGRIY
-2452 KTGDLGRWHL
+2452 KTGDLGRWHVD
-2462 NDAGQ
+2462 DAGQ
-2467 GQIELLGRT
+2467 GQVELLGRT

-2504 SVVVAHTSKNA
+2504 AVVVAHTSQNA
-2515 NAAITRLVAYVD
+2515 DTAITRLAAYVD

-2542 IAMLIGTLP
+2542 ITMLGGTLP
-2551 EYMIPAAIVPLR
+2551 EYMIPAVILPLPQ
-2563 ELPRTP
+2563 LPRTP
-2569 NGKIDRKNLPDAET
+2569 NGKIDRKSLPDAET
-2583 LFRPGFHSP
+2583 FLQAGLQSSKR
-2592 QQPFTPAT
+2592 PFTPAAT
-2600 TEDQMKLAQIWGDVL
+2600 DDQKKLAQIWGDVL
-2615 MLERVSITDSI
+2615 SLDRVSITDSV
-2626 FELGADSLLIFRIAA
+2626 FDLGADSLLIFRIAA

-2647 LPVTAAQIFKHRTIL
+2647 LPLTAAQIFKHRTIL
-2662 ALSDA
+2662 ALSGVLGDQLEVKSTA
-2667 LKSRPEVKPAAIKVT
+2667 LKVA
-2682 PRIAVAPRKTYHGES
+2682 PRIAVAPRKRYHGES